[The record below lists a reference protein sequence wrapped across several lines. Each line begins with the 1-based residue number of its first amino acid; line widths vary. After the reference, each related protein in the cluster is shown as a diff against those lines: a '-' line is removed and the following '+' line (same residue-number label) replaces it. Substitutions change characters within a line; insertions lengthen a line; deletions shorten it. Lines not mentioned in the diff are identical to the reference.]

1 MKKIYYSIALLAFV
15 ALPISAQETYEN
27 TKLIDN
33 DLNGTA
39 RYVGMGGAMEAL
51 GADLSTMSTNP
62 AGLGLFRKSKAET
75 SFGLVSQQD
84 ASKFS
89 SLGKTNA
96 SFDQAGFVYSL
107 RNGRNSFL
115 NFGFNYHKS
124 RNFDQ
129 ILNASGTLSNASQN
143 KLTYQ
148 KFRNNVVT
156 QITDMTYSQVDHLYY
171 TNLIYNTDDKTFYNY
186 PATDYTFNQ
195 QSKGYIGEYDF
206 NVSGNIQ
213 DRIYLG
219 LTFGI
224 HDVHYKG
231 YSEYSERF
239 ASNADN
245 IAGSLLADDREITGT
260 GYDIKVGAIFRPI
273 EGSPFR
279 IGMYIN
285 TPTWYDLTTSN
296 STALIAGNK
305 TASVGE
311 SYDFKLYTPWKFGLS
326 LGHTIDNFIAL
337 GATYEYAD
345 YGSMDTRVNDG
356 GYYDSW
362 YDSYYETS
370 SSDKAMNHNTENT
383 LKGVHTFKVGAE
395 VKMTP
400 QLAVRVGYNY
410 LSAMYDKNGYKDG
423 SISSP
428 GTYYASQTSYVNWKD
443 TNRFTCGL
451 GYTIDKFNIDLAYQ
465 YSVQNGNF
473 YPFMNYYENQT
484 ASVEDNIA
492 SATKV
497 NYKHSQL
504 QLTLGYRF

>member
-1 MKKIYYSIALLAFV
+1 MKKIYYSIAFMAFA
-15 ALPISAQETYEN
+15 ALPMSAQETYEN

-62 AGLGLFRKSKAET
+62 AGIGLFRKSKAET
-75 SFGLVSQQD
+75 SFGLVNQQD
-84 ASKFS
+84 VNKFN

-129 ILNASGTLSNASQN
+129 ILNASGALSNASQN

-148 KFRNNVVT
+148 KFRSDIIT
-156 QITDMTYSQVDHLYY
+156 QPTDLTYSQVDNLYY
-171 TNLIYNTDDKTFYNY
+171 NNLIYNSTDKTFYNY
-186 PATDYTFNQ
+186 PATGYQFNQ

-231 YSEYSERF
+231 YSEYTENF
-239 ASNADN
+239 AANASGVTLADN
-245 IAGSLLADDREITGT
+245 RDITGT
-260 GYDIKVGAIFRPI
+260 GYDIKIGAIFRPI
-273 EGSPFR
+273 ENSPFR

-296 STALIAGNK
+296 YTTLNTGK
-305 TASVGE
+305 ASSSSSE

-326 LGHTIDNFIAL
+326 LGHTIDNYIAL

-356 GYYDSW
+356 GYYDY

-370 SSDKAMNHNTENT
+370 SSDKNMNRHTANT

-395 VKMTP
+395 VKVTP

-410 LSAMYDKNGYKDG
+410 LSAMYDKNGSKNG

-428 GTYYASQTSYVNWKD
+428 GSYYASETSFVNWKD
-443 TNRFTCGL
+443 TNRFTCGI
-451 GYTIDKFNIDLAYQ
+451 GYSIDKFNIDLAYL
-465 YSVQNGNF
+465 YSAQNGDF
-473 YPFMNYYENQT
+473 YPFMNYYEGQAPST
-484 ASVEDNIA
+484 EDNLA

-497 NYKHSQL
+497 SNKHSQL
-504 QLTLGYRF
+504 QLTFGYRF

>member
-51 GADLSTMSTNP
+51 GADLSTISTNP

-231 YSEYSERF
+231 YSEYTENF
-239 ASNADN
+239 AANAENISGLTLADN
-245 IAGSLLADDREITGT
+245 
-260 GYDIKVGAIFRPI
+260 
-273 EGSPFR
+273 
-279 IGMYIN
+279 
-285 TPTWYDLTTSN
+285 
-296 STALIAGNK
+296 
-305 TASVGE
+305 
-311 SYDFKLYTPWKFGLS
+311 
-326 LGHTIDNFIAL
+326 
-337 GATYEYAD
+337 
-345 YGSMDTRVNDG
+345 RV
-356 GYYDSW
+356 
-362 YDSYYETS
+362 
-370 SSDKAMNHNTENT
+370 
-383 LKGVHTFKVGAE
+383 
-395 VKMTP
+395 
-400 QLAVRVGYNY
+400 
-410 LSAMYDKNGYKDG
+410 
-423 SISSP
+423 IS
-428 GTYYASQTSYVNWKD
+428 
-443 TNRFTCGL
+443 
-451 GYTIDKFNIDLAYQ
+451 
-465 YSVQNGNF
+465 
-473 YPFMNYYENQT
+473 
-484 ASVEDNIA
+484 
-492 SATKV
+492 
-497 NYKHSQL
+497 
-504 QLTLGYRF
+504 

>member
-129 ILNASGTLSNASQN
+129 ILNASGALSNSSQN

-156 QITDMTYSQVDHLYY
+156 QPTDLTYSQVDNLYY
-171 TNLIYNTDDKTFYNY
+171 NNLIYNSTDKTYYNY
-186 PATDYTFNQ
+186 PATGYDYNQ

-206 NVSGNIQ
+206 NISGNIQ

-231 YSEYSERF
+231 YSEYTENF
-239 ASNADN
+239 AANAENISGLTLADN
-245 IAGSLLADDREITGT
+245 RDITGT
-260 GYDIKVGAIFRPI
+260 GYDIKFGAIFRPI
-273 EGSPFR
+273 ENSPFR

-296 STALIAGNK
+296 YTTLTDGKVAPS
-305 TASVGE
+305 SSE

-356 GYYDSW
+356 GYYDSM

-370 SSDKAMNHNTENT
+370 SSDKNMNHHTENT

-410 LSAMYDKNGYKDG
+410 LSAMYDKNGSKDG